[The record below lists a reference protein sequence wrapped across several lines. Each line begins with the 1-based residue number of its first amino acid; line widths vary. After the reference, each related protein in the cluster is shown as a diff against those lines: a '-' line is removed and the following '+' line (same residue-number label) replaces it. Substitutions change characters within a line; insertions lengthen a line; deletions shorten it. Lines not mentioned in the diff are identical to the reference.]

1 MNNKDNEETMIFT
14 PVEKQADSDENALEF
29 NDDYIEEEL
38 MNKEEPVEKG
48 NKALIYTLV
57 ILCILLVIA
66 ISAVF
71 LLLSTSSREK
81 NENQNQGGDII
92 LEEKEPSEEKEEE
105 EEAVEIIS
113 CSIVFYGES
122 AVESDEGYVI
132 TAKVTDNKTQRQ
144 KKKHLLIDDDTE
156 IRINGKRVAPDSFI
170 YLLEEKNE
178 EALVFDSK
186 VDEENE
192 YITYISFDGDLS
204 EKEEEEEEPPAEE
217 TEENPEEE
225 EIIEGINLQ
234 E

>member
-1 MNNKDNEETMIFT
+1 MNNKENEETMIFT
-14 PVEKQADSDENALEF
+14 PVDKKADSEEIALEF

-38 MNKEEPVEKG
+38 MNKEEPEEKG

-71 LLLSTSSREK
+71 LLLSSDREEKGEPK
-81 NENQNQGGDII
+81 NPGGDII
-92 LEEKEPSEEKEEE
+92 TEEKEIPEEKEEVE
-105 EEAVEIIS
+105 KEAEIIS

-122 AVESDEGYVI
+122 AVESDESYVI
-132 TAKVTDNKTQRQ
+132 TAKVTENNTQRQ
-144 KKKHLLIDDDTE
+144 KKRHLLIDDDTE
-156 IRINGKRVAPDSFI
+156 IRINGKRVAVDSFI
-170 YLLEEKNE
+170 YLLEEKSE
-178 EALVFDSK
+178 ENLVFDAK
-186 VDEENE
+186 VEDENE

-204 EKEEEEEEPPAEE
+204 ENEEAEEEPPAEE
-217 TEENPEEE
+217 TGEESEEE

>member
-1 MNNKDNEETMIFT
+1 MNNKENEETMIFT
-14 PVEKQADSDENALEF
+14 PVDKKADSDETALEF

-38 MNKEEPVEKG
+38 MNKEEPEEKG

-57 ILCILLVIA
+57 ILSILLILA

-71 LLLSTSSREK
+71 LLLSSDREK
-81 NENQNQGGDII
+81 NDKTQSPGEEII
-92 LEEKEPSEEKEEE
+92 LEEKEPSQEKEEE
-105 EEAVEIIS
+105 KEVKIIS
-113 CSIVFYGES
+113 CSVVFYGES
-122 AVESDEGYVI
+122 AVESEEGYII
-132 TAKVTDNKTQRQ
+132 TARVTDNETQRQ
-144 KKKHLLIDDDTE
+144 KKRHLLIDDDTD
-156 IRINGKRVAPDSFI
+156 IRINGKRVEVESFI

-178 EALVFDSK
+178 EALVFESK

-192 YITYISFDGDLS
+192 YITYISFVGDLS
-204 EKEEEEEEPPAEE
+204 EKEVEEEPPIEE

>member
-29 NDDYIEEEL
+29 NDDFIEEEL
-38 MNKEEPVEKG
+38 INKEEPEEKG

-57 ILCILLVIA
+57 ILSILLVIA
-66 ISAVF
+66 IGAVL
-71 LLLSTSSREK
+71 LLLSSDREEMG
-81 NENQNQGGDII
+81 ENQNQSGTVVT
-92 LEEKEPSEEKEEE
+92 EEKEPPEEKEAQKE
-105 EEAVEIIS
+105 VKIIS
-113 CSIVFYGES
+113 CSVVFYGES

-132 TAKVTDNKTQRQ
+132 TAKVTDNETQKQ

-156 IRINGKRVAPDSFI
+156 IRINGKRVARDSFI
-170 YLLEEKNE
+170 YLLEEKSE
-178 EALVFDSK
+178 ESLVFDSK
-186 VDEENE
+186 VDEEKE
-192 YITYISFDGDLS
+192 YITYISYDGDLS
-204 EKEEEEEEPPAEE
+204 EKGEEEEPLIEE